1 MGLCWLSGISVTLIE
16 ETLGLTMVL
25 VLIVMT
31 AMLLATDE
39 VTVAEPVELD

>member
-1 MGLCWLSGISVTLIE
+1 MGLRWLSGISVTLIE

-25 VLIVMT
+25 VLMVMT

-39 VTVAEPVELD
+39 VTVAVPVELD